1 VGPQAP
7 GTGGLVGRGPAGP
20 RLRPGR
26 RLQRA
31 RQRRGRVVA
40 EDPGQV
46 DRLFRRESGRAVA
59 TLIRVLGDFD
69 AAEDAVQDAFAVALE
84 RWPRDGTPA
93 NPGAWITRVARNSAI
108 DRFRRER
115 NLEDKRRILAGLA
128 QLEPPADEP
137 ESEDGD
143 LAFPDDRLRLIFT
156 CCHPAIAPE
165 SRVALTLRT
174 LGGLSTAEIARAFLS
189 SESAMAQ
196 RLVRTKRKI
205 RAAGIRYAVPGR
217 EQMPE
222 RLPSVTATLY
232 LIYNEG
238 YLGTA
243 SDALLRE
250 ELSGEAIRLTSL
262 LAAMLPEESEVVG
275 LLALMLLNDARR
287 DARVGDDGLVLLAD
301 QDRARWDREQIERGL
316 VLARRA
322 AAGGP
327 AGPYTVQAA
336 IAAEHA
342 RAASA
347 TATDWARIARLYL
360 WLAEFSPSPVV
371 ELNRAV
377 AVAEAEG
384 PEAGLAII
392 DAITGI
398 DAYQPLHAARADL
411 LRRIGDAA
419 AADAAYERAIELSSN
434 PVQRSFLERRR
445 AELAQ

>member
-1 VGPQAP
+1 M
-7 GTGGLVGRGPAGP
+7 
-20 RLRPGR
+20 
-26 RLQRA
+26 
-31 RQRRGRVVA
+31 
-40 EDPGQV
+40 
-46 DRLFRRESGRAVA
+46 
-59 TLIRVLGDFD
+59 
-69 AAEDAVQDAFAVALE
+69 
-84 RWPRDGTPA
+84 
-93 NPGAWITRVARNSAI
+93 
-108 DRFRRER
+108 
-115 NLEDKRRILAGLA
+115 
-128 QLEPPADEP
+128 
-137 ESEDGD
+137 
-143 LAFPDDRLRLIFT
+143 
-156 CCHPAIAPE
+156 
-165 SRVALTLRT
+165 ALTLRT

-205 RAAGIRYAVPGR
+205 RAAGIRYEVPGR

-316 VLARRA
+316 ALARRA

-347 TATDWARIARLYL
+347 AATDWARIARLYL

-384 PEAGLAII
+384 PEARPGDRRRDHGDRRLPA
-392 DAITGI
+392 
-398 DAYQPLHAARADL
+398 PARRPRRPAPADRRRRRRRRR
-411 LRRIGDAA
+411 LRAGHRAQLEPGPALVPRAPPGRACSVDAA
-419 AADAAYERAIELSSN
+419 G
-434 PVQRSFLERRR
+434 RR
-445 AELAQ
+445 AQ

>member
-1 VGPQAP
+1 M
-7 GTGGLVGRGPAGP
+7 
-20 RLRPGR
+20 
-26 RLQRA
+26 
-31 RQRRGRVVA
+31 
-40 EDPGQV
+40 
-46 DRLFRRESGRAVA
+46 
-59 TLIRVLGDFD
+59 
-69 AAEDAVQDAFAVALE
+69 
-84 RWPRDGTPA
+84 
-93 NPGAWITRVARNSAI
+93 
-108 DRFRRER
+108 
-115 NLEDKRRILAGLA
+115 
-128 QLEPPADEP
+128 
-137 ESEDGD
+137 
-143 LAFPDDRLRLIFT
+143 
-156 CCHPAIAPE
+156 
-165 SRVALTLRT
+165 ALTLRT

-250 ELSGEAIRLTSL
+250 ELSGEAIRLTNL

-347 TATDWARIARLYL
+347 AATDWARIARLYL

-384 PEAGLAII
+384 PEAGLAIVDEI
-392 DAITGI
+392 RGL

-411 LRRIGDAA
+411 LRRSGDVTAA
-419 AADAAYERAIELSSN
+419 AAAYERAIELSSN

>member
-1 VGPQAP
+1 M
-7 GTGGLVGRGPAGP
+7 
-20 RLRPGR
+20 
-26 RLQRA
+26 
-31 RQRRGRVVA
+31 
-40 EDPGQV
+40 
-46 DRLFRRESGRAVA
+46 
-59 TLIRVLGDFD
+59 
-69 AAEDAVQDAFAVALE
+69 ALE

-232 LIYNEG
+232 LI
-238 YLGTA
+238 
-243 SDALLRE
+243 
-250 ELSGEAIRLTSL
+250 
-262 LAAMLPEESEVVG
+262 
-275 LLALMLLNDARR
+275 
-287 DARVGDDGLVLLAD
+287 
-301 QDRARWDREQIERGL
+301 
-316 VLARRA
+316 
-322 AAGGP
+322 
-327 AGPYTVQAA
+327 
-336 IAAEHA
+336 
-342 RAASA
+342 
-347 TATDWARIARLYL
+347 
-360 WLAEFSPSPVV
+360 
-371 ELNRAV
+371 
-377 AVAEAEG
+377 
-384 PEAGLAII
+384 
-392 DAITGI
+392 
-398 DAYQPLHAARADL
+398 
-411 LRRIGDAA
+411 
-419 AADAAYERAIELSSN
+419 
-434 PVQRSFLERRR
+434 
-445 AELAQ
+445 

>member
-1 VGPQAP
+1 
-7 GTGGLVGRGPAGP
+7 
-20 RLRPGR
+20 
-26 RLQRA
+26 
-31 RQRRGRVVA
+31 
-40 EDPGQV
+40 
-46 DRLFRRESGRAVA
+46 
-59 TLIRVLGDFD
+59 
-69 AAEDAVQDAFAVALE
+69 
-84 RWPRDGTPA
+84 
-93 NPGAWITRVARNSAI
+93 
-108 DRFRRER
+108 
-115 NLEDKRRILAGLA
+115 
-128 QLEPPADEP
+128 
-137 ESEDGD
+137 
-143 LAFPDDRLRLIFT
+143 
-156 CCHPAIAPE
+156 
-165 SRVALTLRT
+165 
-174 LGGLSTAEIARAFLS
+174 
-189 SESAMAQ
+189 
-196 RLVRTKRKI
+196 
-205 RAAGIRYAVPGR
+205 
-217 EQMPE
+217 MPE

-347 TATDWARIARLYL
+347 AATDWARIARLYL

-384 PEAGLAII
+384 PEAGLAIV

-445 AELAQ
+445 AELARVDAGRRTVGRGRVLAGAVADSSLAPSALLPSGVSGVPLGAEQVELVAVRVAGLRIALVEVERVAVVGHLLGAVVAREGPDQRLVGSASRLDVAGGRHRRPVRGALAAARGLAVLVLLEQVDGVAVGVGQDLAEVGVVGDVDRDRAPALAAGGGRGRGGRREVAAVVLESLESLLPHPAATSAMTVMRAAPTIAVCLARI